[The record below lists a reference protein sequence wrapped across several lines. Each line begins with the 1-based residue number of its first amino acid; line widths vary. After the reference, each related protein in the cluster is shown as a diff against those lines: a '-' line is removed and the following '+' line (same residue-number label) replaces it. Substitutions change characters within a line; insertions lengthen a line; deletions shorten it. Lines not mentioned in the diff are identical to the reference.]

1 MNWNH
6 IRAGLFPKSPQPDAG
21 RPSDYHA
28 FKFHQPLY
36 HSFHPPL
43 YRTCFASTGAKRS
56 VSVCIS
62 PCLYHNA
69 HLFSTSSSKYSTDV
83 GSDVIP
89 SLARR
94 FEVESDAEI
103 SRISSDVR
111 EAKGPLGIH
120 QNSLSVKKGGRI
132 LTKSAYTEKRGG
144 KQRSIAGTWSN
155 PI

>member
-1 MNWNH
+1 MPKDQSLYVYYYLLQVQVVCVMVP
-6 IRAGLFPKSPQPDAG
+6 GLFG
-21 RPSDYHA
+21 
-28 FKFHQPLY
+28 
-36 HSFHPPL
+36 
-43 YRTCFASTGAKRS
+43 
-56 VSVCIS
+56 
-62 PCLYHNA
+62 
-69 HLFSTSSSKYSTDV
+69 TSSSKHITDV
-83 GSDVIP
+83 GSDVIL

-144 KQRSIAGTWSN
+144 KQRSIAGT
-155 PI
+155 